1 MAFRFHRS
9 VRLGPLLRLNVSK
22 SGLGLSLGVRG
33 ARVSING
40 AGVRTT
46 VGAPGTGLSVI
57 NQRQWGK
64 LGAGSTGQRRG
75 FILPVIGALVLL
87 VFGLM
92 AVGFGG
98 LVLWAIVENG

>member
-1 MAFRFHRS
+1 
-9 VRLGPLLRLNVSK
+9 VRLGPLMRLNVSK

-64 LGAGSTGQRRG
+64 LGAGSSGDALPQSGRKG
-75 FILPVIGALVLL
+75 VPLGVLVIGLFFIL
-87 VFGLM
+87 FGLA
-92 AVGFGG
+92 AVAFGG